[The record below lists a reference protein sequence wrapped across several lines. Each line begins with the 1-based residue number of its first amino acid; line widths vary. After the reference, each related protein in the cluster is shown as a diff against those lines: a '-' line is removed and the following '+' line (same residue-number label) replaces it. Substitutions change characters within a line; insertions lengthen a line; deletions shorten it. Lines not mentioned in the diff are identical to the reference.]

1 MVVEAG
7 SPGLQ
12 KQIVKP
18 ESLKSMEERY
28 EETLQELAAV
38 VKVTAG
44 LCVLLSSN
52 VKRFKKCVK
61 KLFFFFTE
69 REDQMTSYNSKYFF

>member
-1 MVVEAG
+1 MVQEAG

-28 EETLQELAAV
+28 EGTLQELAGV
-38 VKVTAG
+38 VKVTVG
-44 LCVLLSSN
+44 LPVCLSTNVMWLKNGFFSCLLQ
-52 VKRFKKCVK
+52 KEKTR
-61 KLFFFFTE
+61 
-69 REDQMTSYNSKYFF
+69 